1 MAVKLPLS
9 KKDVEHRNLVMTVD
23 GQFQD
28 LVSNLRKL
36 KLHCADCF
44 TDITYDNMIQQ
55 YHADFV
61 KRIVTPLT
69 E

>member
-1 MAVKLPLS
+1 MAVKLPLT
-9 KKDVEHRNLVMTVD
+9 KQELVHRNLVMQVD
-23 GQFQD
+23 YEFEE
-28 LVSNLRKL
+28 LVAHLRKL

-44 TDITYDNMIQQ
+44 TDITYDNIIQQ

-61 KRIVTPLT
+61 QKIVVPLT